1 MAEQTKNI
9 VFSSASGGLRPPDPP
24 LWAPY
29 IFTSGFFSS
38 PVPIPD
44 YCLLSHWSIWFLP
57 TPTLLFVIPLINLV
71 SPYTHITVC
80 YPTDQFGFSLHPHY
94 CLLSHWSIWFLP
106 TPTLLFVIPLI
117 NLVSPYTHITVC
129 NPLINLVSPY
139 THITVCYPTDQLVSP
154 YTHITVCYPLIN
166 LVSPYT
172 HITVCNPTDQFGF
185 SLHPHYCL

>member
-1 MAEQTKNI
+1 MGLVEFLRDCGVTLFKLFIMMLLKWLSRPKILYFLQLQGGYAPLTPLYGRLI
-9 VFSSASGGLRPPDPP
+9 SSLPD
-24 LWAPY
+24 
-29 IFTSGFFSS
+29 FFSS

-57 TPTLLFVIPLINLV
+57 TPTLLFVIP
-71 SPYTHITVC
+71 YTHITVC
-80 YPTDQFGFSLHPHY
+80 NPTDQFGFSLHPHY

-129 NPLINLVSPY
+129 NP
-139 THITVCYPTDQLVSP
+139 
-154 YTHITVCYPLIN
+154 
-166 LVSPYT
+166 
-172 HITVCNPTDQFGF
+172 TDQFGF